1 MHIGLCTLADG
12 KSPVGEVVRE
22 AAAAGY
28 DGVEIWG
35 RGHVDGTNGTPDE
48 ARRTATGLNLDIP
61 TYGSYLRPGTPE
73 FAESYEA
80 ELEIATALDADLVR
94 VWAGNQE
101 YGVHDPGHWRRTV
114 SDLRELATAAS
125 ERGIGVTVEKHEGT
139 LTDDGAGARRLIE
152 KVDEPNCGLN
162 WQPLFGMTSDAIRA
176 EVEELAPLS
185 NNVHIQAV
193 PKSGVTTR
201 CALADAFFDVEHV
214 VRTFQDAD
222 FDGYVDVE
230 FVRDDIDFTRA
241 IDADLD
247 YLRSLAR

>member
-1 MHIGLCTLADG
+1 MSGRNAQ
-12 KSPVGEVVRE
+12 VRR
-22 AAAAGY
+22 
-28 DGVEIWG
+28 VL
-35 RGHVDGTNGTPDE
+35 RGGTRNRD
-48 ARRTATGLNLDIP
+48 
-61 TYGSYLRPGTPE
+61 
-73 FAESYEA
+73 
-80 ELEIATALDADLVR
+80 ALDADLVR

-101 YGVHDPGHWRRTV
+101 YGVHDRGHWRRTV

-139 LTDDGAGARRLIE
+139 LTDDGEGARRLIE

-185 NNVHIQAV
+185 NNVHIQTV
-193 PKSGVTTR
+193 PESGATTR
-201 CALADAFFDVEHV
+201 CALADAFFDVEHI

-222 FDGYVDVE
+222 FDGYVNVE